1 MIAAFPSP
9 RNEHGSVLLIVL
21 WTAALLTIL
30 VTAMAS
36 QVRLS
41 ARTAFNNQLA
51 ADDLAQSMTALHAA
65 EMELMLELLPPPIDL
80 QAETDSEGALLNR
93 RHRFDGR
100 PLRLSYPSPD
110 DWVVRIVN
118 HAGKINLN
126 RIPRANMQL
135 LIEKRLRDLHGEDPD
150 PDEVQDL
157 LAAWT
162 DWTDLNDIEG
172 INGAES
178 AYYEELEPGFLPRN
192 NPELDSVDE
201 LLLIRGFDELFADI
215 NLEAAFTIYGGHR
228 QLNLNL
234 ATREAMAL
242 LPGLDDELVGDLL
255 TARQLSPFENRGEIG
270 EVVPFENLTEVS
282 PWLSNETSNF
292 YTIYVY
298 RRPQADEDPETLEA
312 NAGSV
317 RGGRTSRTAADFN
330 PESYPLAV
338 PLMNESRADQT
349 PIVANELDSER
360 LAELNAQAQAS
371 DPWEIA
377 PGVGRQGLAEIV
389 EVANADAPPRVYQ
402 LLPYALLPAY

>member
-135 LIEKRLRDLHGEDPD
+135 LIE
-150 PDEVQDL
+150 
-157 LAAWT
+157 
-162 DWTDLNDIEG
+162 
-172 INGAES
+172 
-178 AYYEELEPGFLPRN
+178 
-192 NPELDSVDE
+192 
-201 LLLIRGFDELFADI
+201 RGFATY
-215 NLEAAFTIYGGHR
+215 AAKTQTPTRCKTCLRHGPTGQISTI
-228 QLNLNL
+228 LK
-234 ATREAMAL
+234 A
-242 LPGLDDELVGDLL
+242 L
-255 TARQLSPFENRGEIG
+255 TAPK
-270 EVVPFENLTEVS
+270 
-282 PWLSNETSNF
+282 
-292 YTIYVY
+292 
-298 RRPQADEDPETLEA
+298 
-312 NAGSV
+312 
-317 RGGRTSRTAADFN
+317 
-330 PESYPLAV
+330 
-338 PLMNESRADQT
+338 
-349 PIVANELDSER
+349 
-360 LAELNAQAQAS
+360 
-371 DPWEIA
+371 A
-377 PGVGRQGLAEIV
+377 PTTKS
-389 EVANADAPPRVYQ
+389 
-402 LLPYALLPAY
+402 

>member
-1 MIAAFPSP
+1 MNAPFAVKENQ
-9 RNEHGSVLLIVL
+9 RGSVLLIVL

-51 ADDLAQSMTALHAA
+51 ADDLAQSLTALHAA
-65 EMELMLELLPPPIDL
+65 EMELVLELLPPPVDL
-80 QAETDSEGALLNR
+80 QVETNADGMPLNR

-135 LIEKRLRDLHGEDPD
+135 LVEKRLRDLRGEEPD

-178 AYYEELEPGFLPRN
+178 AYYDELDPGYLPRN

-201 LLLIRGFDELFADI
+201 LLLIRGFDELFADV

-242 LPGLDDELVGDLL
+242 LPGLDDELVGELL
-255 TARQLSPFENRGEIG
+255 TARQLSPFENRGAIG
-270 EVVPFENLTEVS
+270 EVLPFENLTEVS
-282 PWLSNETSNF
+282 PWLSNEYSNF
-292 YTIYVY
+292 FTIYVY
-298 RRPQADEDPETLEA
+298 RRPQVEDDPASLE
-312 NAGSV
+312 GSGSSV
-317 RGGRTSRTAADFN
+317 RGGRTQRTAADFN

-349 PIVANELDSER
+349 PVVASELDSER
-360 LAELNAQAQAS
+360 VAELNAQAQAD

-389 EVANADAPPRVYQ
+389 EVANADSPPRVYQ

>member
-1 MIAAFPSP
+1 MRRYTANK
-9 RNEHGSVLLIVL
+9 RQQRGSVLLIVL

-51 ADDLAQSMTALHAA
+51 ADDHAQALTALHAA
-65 EMELMLELLPPPIDL
+65 EMEVLLELLPPPIDL
-80 QAETDSEGALLNR
+80 QIETDAEGRPLNR
-93 RHRFDGR
+93 LHRFDGR

-110 DWVVRIVN
+110 EWVVRIVN

-135 LIEKRLRDLHGEDPD
+135 LIEKRLEDIRGEEPD

-178 AYYEELEPGFLPRN
+178 AYYEALDTNYLPRN
-192 NPELDSVDE
+192 NPELDSVEE
-201 LLLIRGFDELFADI
+201 LMHIRGFDELFEGI
-215 NLEAAFTIYGGHR
+215 NLEAAFTIYGSNR

-242 LPGLDDELVGDLL
+242 LPGLNDDLVGELE
-255 TARQLSPFENRGEIG
+255 TARRISAFDDRGEIG
-270 EVVPFENLTEVS
+270 EVIPFENLTEVS
-282 PWLSNETSNF
+282 PWLSNEVSNF

-298 RRPQADEDPETLEA
+298 RRPEKSAEPDAELE
-312 NAGSV
+312 GSV
-317 RGGRTSRTAADFN
+317 RGDGRRRSAADFN
-330 PESYPLAV
+330 PAGYPLAV
-338 PLMNESRADQT
+338 PLMNESRADGEQ
-349 PIVANELDSER
+349 IVSSELNSER
-360 LAELNAQAQAS
+360 IAELNATAAES

-377 PGVGRQGLAEIV
+377 PGVGRQGLAEII
-389 EVANADAPPRVYQ
+389 EVTGVNSPPRVYQ
-402 LLPYALLPAY
+402 LMPYATLPAY